1 MIYKRAFFI
10 LSNIFDLESKL
21 EKAYRPEGVKKWGFS
36 DYADMVYE
44 VYVTN
49 YNGKSKSGSFGFWVH
64 DEDEDTAYKLAIKR
78 VIKCLV
84 WTYKVRFSKWLK

>member
-1 MIYKRAFFI
+1 MIYKEIFF
-10 LSNIFDLESKL
+10 KL
-21 EKAYRPEGVKKWGFS
+21 AKVFGLKSELNKIYRPSGVKNWGFS

-49 YNGKSKSGSFGFWVH
+49 YNGKPKNCSFGFWAH